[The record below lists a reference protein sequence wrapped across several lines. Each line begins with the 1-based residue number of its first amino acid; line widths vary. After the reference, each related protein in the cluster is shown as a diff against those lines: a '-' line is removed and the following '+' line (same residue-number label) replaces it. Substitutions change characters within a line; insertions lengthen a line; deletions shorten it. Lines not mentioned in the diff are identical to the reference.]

1 MGSTRRSF
9 TEEYKDQAVA
19 FVIEG
24 NRSVADVARNIG
36 VHEMTLGKWVKKT
49 RDSQREQI
57 PPDAE
62 LTGSE
67 RLELIR
73 LRAGL
78 KDDKATI
85 AELQMQVEFAKKS
98 GDLVRE
104 RQAVKFA
111 AIADWADSNSYP
123 VAFHVRRA
131 GGVSLGLLRLAD
143 GRSVPAFE
151 GRHHPYCDHEEAPC
165 GGPRESGRPS
175 PSRRPGRLAAPAVS
189 QACLAPHEGR
199 WPARTPSE
207 GVETHDHRW
216 G

>member
-73 LRAGL
+73 LRAEL
-78 KDDKATI
+78 KDEKATI
-85 AELQMQVEFAKKS
+85 AELQMQVEFAKK
-98 GDLVRE
+98 V
-104 RQAVKFA
+104 ATWFA
-111 AIADWADSNSYP
+111 KGKQCSLLRSRTGLTPIPILWLSCASSWGCLARAATRGGRPLRPS
-123 VAFHVRRA
+123 VRRTTPP
-131 GGVSLGLLRLAD
+131 LLR
-143 GRSVPAFE
+143 S
-151 GRHHPYCDHEEAPC
+151 
-165 GGPRESGRPS
+165 
-175 PSRRPGRLAAPAVS
+175 
-189 QACLAPHEGR
+189 
-199 WPARTPSE
+199 
-207 GVETHDHRW
+207 
-216 G
+216 